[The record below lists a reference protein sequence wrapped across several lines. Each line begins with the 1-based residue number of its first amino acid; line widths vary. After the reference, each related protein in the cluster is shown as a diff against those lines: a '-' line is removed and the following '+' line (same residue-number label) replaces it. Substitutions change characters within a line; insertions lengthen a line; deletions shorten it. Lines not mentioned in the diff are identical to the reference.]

1 LESPPKR
8 FRPLTD
14 IYNSCHFAFFSGEPW
29 NFEEPIRNEE
39 WRKAMNEEMIS
50 IEKNQTWKLVNL
62 PKEKKTVSLK
72 WVFKIKYNEDDNI
85 QKHNARIVAKGYSQ
99 EPEVDFIET
108 FALVTRME
116 TIIIVLALVAQL
128 QLQVFQFDV
137 KSNIF

>member
-1 LESPPKR
+1 
-8 FRPLTD
+8 
-14 IYNSCHFAFFSGEPW
+14 
-29 NFEEPIRNEE
+29 
-39 WRKAMNEEMIS
+39 MNVEMIS

-99 EPEVDFIET
+99 KHEVDFIET

-116 TIIIVLALVAQL
+116 TIKIVIALVAQL

-137 KSNIF
+137 KSNIS